1 MGLPVARSKM
11 RGRVAV
17 LGAVALV
24 LTAVALTRSVGADAH
39 EVVTPYPLTC
49 SMVGLSPTFT
59 TNHAPEAGTTP
70 GGALTLHVHVATPA
84 TGMAM
89 NTRTVKFTLPKPAL
103 TDRITGVTFKTG
115 GNFAGSATVSAA
127 GLMSF
132 TFTGNAMSNAITLPD
147 FDIASVTK
155 TTAMAGEK
163 VSWLGPSQVLLDD
176 GATDTCTPASGAAIQ
191 FAPTVVLDPGCMPS
205 TTMGGHD
212 DHDDHGGDDHSMP
225 PCTTATT
232 ATTRATTATTMAT
245 TATTRATTATTRAT
259 TATTRATTATT
270 RATTATTARPI
281 TTTTMRPGGIL
292 AFFRQLLCRVFRI
305 CPPA

>member
-1 MGLPVARSKM
+1 M

-17 LGAVALV
+17 LGAAALV

-49 SMVGLSPTFT
+49 TMVGLNPTFT
-59 TNHAPEAGTTP
+59 TNHEPEAGTTP

-155 TTAMAGEK
+155 TTAMAGER

-176 GATDTCTPASGAAIQ
+176 GTTDTCTPASGAAIQ
-191 FAPTVVLDPGCMPS
+191 FAPTVVLDAGCMPS
-205 TTMGGHD
+205 TTMGGH

-225 PCTTATT
+225 PCTTATTATTATTRATT

-245 TATTRATTATTRAT
+245 TATTRATTVTTRT
-259 TATTRATTATT
+259 TTVTTM
-270 RATTATTARPI
+270 RPI
-281 TTTTMRPGGIL
+281 TTTTMRPGGIF
-292 AFFRQLLCRVFRI
+292 AFFRQLLCLLFRI

>member
-59 TNHAPEAGTTP
+59 TNHDPEAGTTP

-147 FDIASVTK
+147 FDIASVTR

-176 GATDTCTPASGAAIQ
+176 GATDTCAPASGAAIQ
-191 FAPTVVLDPGCMPS
+191 FAPTVVIDPGCMPS

-212 DHDDHGGDDHSMP
+212 HGGDDDHSMP
-225 PCTTATT
+225 PCTTATTATTATTRATTATTMATT

-259 TATTRATTATT
+259 TATTV
-270 RATTATTARPI
+270 RPI
-281 TTTTMRPGGIL
+281 TTTTMRPGGIFE
-292 AFFRQLLCRVFRI
+292 FFRQLFCRLFRI